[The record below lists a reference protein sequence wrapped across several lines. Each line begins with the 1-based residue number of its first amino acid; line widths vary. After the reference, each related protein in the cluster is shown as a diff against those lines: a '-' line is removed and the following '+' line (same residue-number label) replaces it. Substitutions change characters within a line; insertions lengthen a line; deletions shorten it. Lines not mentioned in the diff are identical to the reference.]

1 MSQPEPVNILSDDDD
16 EDDVVAKTGNAKY
29 NRTAP
34 RSENDVV
41 CIDLSTPSPYFPTKK
56 KQRLSDRWANSK
68 PSSSNSTAPLFILD
82 DDVTPQK
89 HPPGTTPTQPV
100 VTETPPNFSHFFSSK
115 LEEASIR
122 KCSYDSFGL
131 NSPPSVVGETP
142 FSDKVSNSELANGG
156 FSSGNYSSQLL
167 AATAD
172 AAGALFS
179 VYSPPGLNSPPSV
192 VDETPILEKVS
203 NSELAITEFKRVDS
217 NFQQLAAA
225 ADAPGALFSDCSPP
239 ESRLICLQS
248 DNESERGLEAD
259 ERTGLIV
266 DVAEEFELSS
276 GFVES
281 TLSYGKANQTHLAV
295 VSSPRPCSLE
305 YDLSLV
311 HGTFGDECDRK
322 ELMVQVPEPKGKI
335 KSKAISEKGSDNSIR
350 KGRMLKEARL
360 LLKEERKQQKEQ
372 EKLEKESQKAEAA
385 ELVKLQNEKQKIYLE
400 EEKLER
406 EAQKVE
412 ASESVKLQKEKQ
424 KICLQKEKLERAAEK
439 AEAAA
444 LKKLQK
450 EKQKIYRQ
458 QQKLERAAQ
467 IAEAAA
473 LKKLAKEKQK
483 WEKGKFPQKTI
494 VAQIDSK
501 IVEMGSIGGHLL
513 TRFAEKGLSYRIM
526 SNPIERSIVWTIPVP
541 EQLVQISSEGIVV
554 PYVLLVYGAEEFC
567 NLVMDGT
574 LMDQVS
580 RVQYHYPNHTIC
592 YLTNRLMAYINK
604 REQDHYKNPSKYEGW
619 KRPPIEEVL
628 AKLATHFTR
637 VHSRLCCDEAELAE
651 HVVGLTH
658 SLASCQ
664 YRKKPTPLSVNA
676 NGSLVPKDCAD
687 RNLIKKNTWLKALVA
702 IPKVQPRFAI
712 AIWKKYPTMK
722 SLLTVYMDPSKSV
735 HEKEFLLQDLTTEG
749 LLGDD
754 RRLGE
759 ICSKRIYRVLM
770 AQCGNVITDDVEHGA
785 DFFSFT
791 SPLCC

>member
-16 EDDVVAKTGNAKY
+16 EDDVVAKTGYAKY

-56 KQRLSDRWANSK
+56 KQRLSDHSANSK

-100 VTETPPNFSHFFSSK
+100 VTETPPNFSHIFSSK

-122 KCSYDSFGL
+122 KCSYGL
-131 NSPPSVVGETP
+131 DSPPSVVGETP
-142 FSDKVSNSELANGG
+142 FSDKVSNSEHANGG
-156 FSSGNYSSQLL
+156 FSSRNSSSQPL

-172 AAGALFS
+172 AAGVLFS

-192 VDETPILEKVS
+192 VDETPILEKMS
-203 NSELAITEFKRVDS
+203 NSELAIAEFKRVDS

-225 ADAPGALFSDCSPP
+225 VDAPGALFSDCSPP

-248 DNESERGLEAD
+248 DNESERGLEAQEAD

-276 GFVES
+276 RFVES
-281 TLSYGKANQTHLAV
+281 TLSYGEANQTHLAV
-295 VSSPRPCSLE
+295 VSSLHPCSLE

-311 HGTFGDECDRK
+311 HGTFGDESDRK
-322 ELMVQVPEPKGKI
+322 ELMVQVSEPKGKI
-335 KSKAISEKGSDNSIR
+335 KSKAISEKGSDSSIR
-350 KGRMLKEARL
+350 KGRTSKEERL
-360 LLKEERKQQKEQ
+360 LLKEERKQQKE
-372 EKLEKESQKAEAA
+372 
-385 ELVKLQNEKQKIYLE
+385 NEKQKIYLE

-412 ASESVKLQKEKQ
+412 AAESVKLQKEKQ
-424 KICLQKEKLERAAEK
+424 KICLQKEKLERAAQK

-450 EKQKIYRQ
+450 EEQKIYRQ

-483 WEKGKFPQKTI
+483 WEKGKFAQKTI

-513 TRFAEKGLSYRIM
+513 TRFAEKGLSYRIT
-526 SNPIERSIVWTIPVP
+526 SNAIERSIVWTIPVP
-541 EQLVQISSEGIVV
+541 EQLVQISSEGMVV
-554 PYVLLVYGAEEFC
+554 PYVLLIYGAEEFC
-567 NLVMDGT
+567 NLVMGGT
-574 LMDQVS
+574 LMDQAS